1 MGYRKILE
9 DLENE
14 AYKIAEERQNW
25 TSEKKEEIEAKEQ
38 EITKRV
44 KEKLDENNIRITNIF
59 SFLLENK
66 VLRDGTTKKAVFLT
80 RFRDSTLNKTKTVV
94 SDFKTLEMLYVQ
106 TDVTRFMDINK
117 YFVVRQ

>member
-1 MGYRKILE
+1 MDYKKIIE
-9 DLENE
+9 NIENE
-14 AYKIAEERQNW
+14 AYKIADERQNW

-44 KEKLDENNIRITNIF
+44 KEKLDKNNIRITNIF

-66 VLRDGTTKKAVFLT
+66 VLRDGITKKTVFVT
-80 RFRDSTLNKTKTVV
+80 RFRDSTFNKTKTVV
-94 SDFKTLEMLYVQ
+94 SDFNTLEMLYVQ

-117 YFVVRQ
+117 YFVVRE